1 MSNDFTT
8 QFAIRL
14 PDGGY
19 FLSPHSDAVVTWSE
33 EAGAQYVLEQL
44 RAHAAAMGINDYLGV
59 VVHRYCTPFIG
70 PADEGAQLI
79 DELQTWLKQQGG
91 PR

>member
-1 MSNDFTT
+1 
-8 QFAIRL
+8 
-14 PDGGY
+14 
-19 FLSPHSDAVVTWSE
+19 
-33 EAGAQYVLEQL
+33 
-44 RAHAAAMGINDYLGV
+44 MGINDYLGV